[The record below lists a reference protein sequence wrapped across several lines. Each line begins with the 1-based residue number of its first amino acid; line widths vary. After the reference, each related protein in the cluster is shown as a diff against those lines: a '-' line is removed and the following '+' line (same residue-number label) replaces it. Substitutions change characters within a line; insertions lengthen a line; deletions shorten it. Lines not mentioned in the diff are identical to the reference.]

1 MDDLIYDRS
10 ASDVET
16 ALNNPGS
23 STHLKGSYN
32 FTDLNRVE
40 SWCEYLMNILKK
52 YGFFSIFMVK

>member
-23 STHLKGSYN
+23 STHLKGS
-32 FTDLNRVE
+32 
-40 SWCEYLMNILKK
+40 
-52 YGFFSIFMVK
+52 